1 MIVRVLLALVVGLLL
16 VLPVFGA
23 SRQHQLAVVPDPEL
37 IEFLGGFE
45 TAGGKPVDPLV
56 FADEEKPKRPATG
69 KRQPSEQQRKKPA
82 ARSQRE
88 TEGTEQ

>member
-1 MIVRVLLALVVGLLL
+1 MTARVALALAVGLIW

-23 SRQHQLAVVPDPEL
+23 SRQHRPAVPDPEL

-45 TAGGKPVDPLV
+45 TAGGTAVDPLV
-56 FADEEKPKRPATG
+56 FADEEKPREPATE
-69 KRQPSEQQRKKPA
+69 KRQPREQPRKKPA

>member
-1 MIVRVLLALVVGLLL
+1 VTARVALALAVGLMW

-23 SRQHQLAVVPDPEL
+23 SRQHRPAVPDPEL

-45 TAGGKPVDPLV
+45 TAGGTAVDPLV
-56 FADEEKPKRPATG
+56 FADEEKPKGPATD
-69 KRQPSEQQRKKPA
+69 KRKAREQQRKKPA
-82 ARSQRE
+82 ATTRRE